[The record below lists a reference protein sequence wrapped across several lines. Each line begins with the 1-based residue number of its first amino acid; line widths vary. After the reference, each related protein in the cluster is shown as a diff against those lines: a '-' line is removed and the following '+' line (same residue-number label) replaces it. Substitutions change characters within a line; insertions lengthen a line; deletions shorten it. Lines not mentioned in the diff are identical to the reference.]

1 LLVSNRQR
9 RIARLVGGTGVAR
22 GGAIV
27 DTGPLTRKRME
38 TIDDKTPS
46 AALDFNDRETKA
58 TKPFF

>member
-1 LLVSNRQR
+1 M
-9 RIARLVGGTGVAR
+9 AR
-22 GGAIV
+22 GGAMV

-58 TKPFF
+58 TKPFV